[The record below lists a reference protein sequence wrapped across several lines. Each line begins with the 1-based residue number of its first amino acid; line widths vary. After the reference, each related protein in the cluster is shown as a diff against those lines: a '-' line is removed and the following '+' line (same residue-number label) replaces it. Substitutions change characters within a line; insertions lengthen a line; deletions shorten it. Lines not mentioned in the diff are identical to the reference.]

1 MILILP
7 ERSRVPEA
15 HPTASAPPVG
25 RPERVVGPAKG
36 GYAVSCTLV
45 RVHAKHIDKCRK
57 GSGHILW
64 NVVRSFRPPGRVG
77 INGFDAISVTGL
89 GYRA

>member
-1 MILILP
+1 M
-7 ERSRVPEA
+7 
-15 HPTASAPPVG
+15 G
-25 RPERVVGPAKG
+25 RPERVVGPAKE

-45 RVHAKHIDKCRK
+45 RVHAKRIDKYRK

-64 NVVRSFRPPGRVG
+64 NIIRSFRPPSRAG
-77 INGFDAISVTGL
+77 INGSNPISMTGL